1 MKDTTRTLFQNWFDF
16 YTVKWTM
23 INMPIVFKNWA
34 CKQENIFCSRLNL
47 GQDFWE
53 KIILKNF
60 YVSRINEEKH
70 CKKIFEGGFRIQ
82 NSEAFWH
89 SEFQKHTKHLSMHKL
104 HLFITTYYFQFFY
117 MIWIYALGILFDNWS
132 CSVFLSTWSRDLFWS
147 LNFSLSFCHI
157 YYAQMSFV
165 RLV

>member
-1 MKDTTRTLFQNWFDF
+1 MFSKTGLVNKKTFFVQDWIWGKTSEKKSSLRIFTFPELMK
-16 YTVKWTM
+16 
-23 INMPIVFKNWA
+23 KNTA
-34 CKQENIFCSRLNL
+34 
-47 GQDFWE
+47 
-53 KIILKNF
+53 
-60 YVSRINEEKH
+60 
-70 CKKIFEGGFRIQ
+70 KKFLRGGFRIQ

-89 SEFQKHTKHLSMHKL
+89 SEFQKHTKHLRMHKL